1 MSLREQVP
9 GPGIAKATPINRDE
23 ILARAR
29 ALAPRLRERAEE
41 ARCLRRVPDATMAD
55 YDAAGFIRLAQ
66 PARFGGYELGWD
78 ILCEVSEILAAAD
91 GSQAWIARIM
101 ADHAQMVAT
110 FPAEAQDD
118 VWVGNHLAHVAAA
131 FDPVGRAKPVKDGFL
146 FSGRHGFSSGIDHA
160 QWMIC
165 GGFITRGDE
174 LDGPHFFL
182 VPRKDAT
189 VIDDWHTIGLEGTG
203 SKSFEVKDVFI
214 PAHRFLDGAR
224 ARVGEGPG
232 TAVNRTAVYR
242 TPRGGITSTGFAA
255 LAVGMARGVLEEWL
269 AYTAPRK
276 SRGIPVAVQPGTQ
289 MTAARASAEIDAAAA
304 LYLGT
309 IRRAMAVLEAG
320 DKLTEMDLVTSRRNV
335 AFACKLA
342 LKAGTRLFNAAGGR
356 ALYQGNG
363 IERQYR
369 NLLGAVSHHGVV
381 WDVAATGYGKML
393 LEEWASGPPAA
404 AGKA

>member
-1 MSLREQVP
+1 MGLGEQ
-9 GPGIAKATPINRDE
+9 GPVAALSNSFPNRAE

-41 ARCLRRVPDATMAD
+41 ARKLRRVPEATMAD
-55 YDAAGFIRLAQ
+55 YDTAGFIRLAQ
-66 PARFGGYELGWD
+66 PARFGGFEMGWD
-78 ILCEVSEILAAAD
+78 ILCEVTQILAAAD

-101 ADHAQMVAT
+101 ADHAQMVST

-118 VWVGNHLAHVAAA
+118 VWAKDHMAHVSAA
-131 FDPVGRAKPVKDGFL
+131 FDPVGRARPVPGGFS
-146 FSGRHGFSSGIDHA
+146 FSGRHGFSSGIDYA
-160 QWMIC
+160 QWIIC
-165 GGFITRGDE
+165 GGFIVKDAGA

-182 VPRKDAT
+182 VPRSDVT

-203 SKSFEVKDVFI
+203 SKSFEVKDAFV
-214 PAHRFLDGAR
+214 PSHRRLDGAL
-224 ARVGEGPG
+224 ARVGQGPG
-232 TAVNRTAVYR
+232 IAVNHAPVYR

-276 SRGIPVAVQPGTQ
+276 SRGIPVADQPGTQ
-289 MTAARASAEIDAAAA
+289 MTAARASAEIDAAEA

-309 IRRAMAVLEAG
+309 IRNAMTVLEAG
-320 DKLTEMDLVTSRRNV
+320 GILSEMDLMTSRRNV
-335 AFACKLA
+335 AYACKLA
-342 LKAGTRLFNAAGGR
+342 LKAGTKLFNAAGGR

-369 NLLGAVSHHGVV
+369 NLLGAASHHGVQ
-381 WDVAATGYGKML
+381 WDPNAMGYGKML
-393 LEEWASGPPAA
+393 LESH
-404 AGKA
+404 KT

>member
-1 MSLREQVP
+1 MQGVQDNMTIQERGVTSHRLNAVP
-9 GPGIAKATPINRDE
+9 DRAE

-29 ALAPRLRERAEE
+29 ALAPRLRQRAEE
-41 ARCLRRVPDATMAD
+41 ARRLRRVPDATMAD
-55 YDAAGFIRLAQ
+55 YDEAGIIRLAQ

-78 ILCEVSEILAAAD
+78 ILCEVTQILAAAD

-101 ADHAQMVAT
+101 ADHAQMVST
-110 FPAEAQDD
+110 FPARAQDD
-118 VWVGNHLAHVAAA
+118 VWSGNHLAHVSAA
-131 FDPVGRAKPVKDGFL
+131 FDPVGRARPVDGGFR

-160 QWMIC
+160 QWIIC
-165 GGFITRGDE
+165 GGFIVRGEDK

-182 VPRKDAT
+182 VPREDVT

-203 SKSFEVKDVFI
+203 SKSFEVKDAFI
-214 PAHRFLDGAR
+214 PEYRRLDGAL

-232 TAVNRTAVYR
+232 TAVNQAAVYK

-255 LAVGMARGVLEEWL
+255 LAVGMARGVLDEWL
-269 AYTAPRK
+269 AYTGPRK
-276 SRGIPVAVQPGTQ
+276 SRGVPVAKQPGTQ
-289 MTAARASAEIDAAAA
+289 MTAARASAEIDAAEA

-309 IRRAMAVLEAG
+309 IRNAMTVLEAG
-320 DKLTEMDLVTSRRNV
+320 GRLSEMDLMTSRRNV

-381 WDVAATGYGKML
+381 WDVAATGFGEML
-393 LEEWASGPPAA
+393 LTQYA
-404 AGKA
+404 

>member
-1 MSLREQVP
+1 MTVEGQHAVLR
-9 GPGIAKATPINRDE
+9 GANRAPDRAE

-29 ALAPRLRERAEE
+29 GLAPRLRERAEE
-41 ARCLRRVPDATMAD
+41 ARRLRRVPDATMAD
-55 YDAAGFIRLAQ
+55 YDAAGIIRLAQ
-66 PARFGGYELGWD
+66 PARFGGFELGWD
-78 ILCEVSEILAAAD
+78 ILCEVTEILAAAD

-110 FPAEAQDD
+110 FPTEAQDD
-118 VWVGNHLAHVAAA
+118 VWGRDHLAHVSAA
-131 FDPVGRAKPVKDGFL
+131 FDPVGRARPVEGGFR
-146 FSGRHGFSSGIDHA
+146 FSGRHGFSSGVDHA
-160 QWMIC
+160 QWAIC
-165 GGFITRGDE
+165 GGYIEREGE
-174 LDGPHFFL
+174 REREREGGKLDGPHFFL
-182 VPRKDAT
+182 VPRDDFEI
-189 VIDDWHTIGLEGTG
+189 IDDWHTVGLEGTG
-203 SKSFEVKDVFI
+203 SKSFEVKDAFV
-214 PAHRFLDGAR
+214 PAHRRLDGAK

-232 TAVNRTAVYR
+232 TAINHAPVYK

-276 SRGIPVAVQPGTQ
+276 SRGIPVGKQPGTQ

-309 IRRAMAVLEAG
+309 IRNAMTVLEAG
-320 DKLTEMDLVTSRRNV
+320 GKLSEMDLMTSRRNV

-369 NLLGAVSHHGVV
+369 NLLGAVSHHGVQ
-381 WDVAATGYGKML
+381 WDVAAMGYGEML
-393 LEEWASGPPAA
+393 LARRG
-404 AGKA
+404 G

>member
-1 MSLREQVP
+1 MTAQDQISQVVH
-9 GPGIAKATPINRDE
+9 GANIMDRAE
-23 ILARAR
+23 ILRRAH

-41 ARCLRRVPDATMAD
+41 AQNLRRVPDATMAD

-78 ILCEVSEILAAAD
+78 ILCEITQILAAAD

-101 ADHAQMVAT
+101 ADHAQMVST
-110 FPAEAQDD
+110 FPAKAQDD
-118 VWVGNHLAHVAAA
+118 VWAADNMAHVSAA
-131 FDPVGRAKPVKDGFL
+131 FDPVGRARPVDGGFL

-160 QWMIC
+160 QWIIC
-165 GGFITRGDE
+165 GGFITRGDK

-182 VPRKDAT
+182 VARSDVT
-189 VIDDWHTIGLEGTG
+189 IIDDWHTIGLEGTG
-203 SKSFEVKDVFI
+203 SKSFEVKEVFV
-214 PAHRFLDGAR
+214 PEHRRLDGAR

-232 TAVNRTAVYR
+232 VAVNTAPVYK

-255 LAVGMARGVLEEWL
+255 LAVGMAQGVLQEWL
-269 AYTAPRK
+269 TYTTPRK
-276 SRGIPVAVQPGTQ
+276 SRGIPVAEQPGTQ
-289 MTAARASAEIDAAAA
+289 VVAARASAEIDAAEA

-309 IRRAMAVLEAG
+309 IRRAMVVLEAG
-320 DKLTEMDLVTSRRNV
+320 GKLSEMDLMTSRRNV

-356 ALYQGNG
+356 ALFRGNG

-369 NLLGAVSHHGVV
+369 NLLGAVSHHGVA
-381 WDVAATGYGKML
+381 WDVAASGYGKML
-393 LEEWASGPPAA
+393 LEEY
-404 AGKA
+404 AGR